1 MSCSPVRRIIGNP
14 RLRFCCALRSQSTLP
29 TRGLRSSCAWR
40 SGLLQVSFL
49 GKLNIDQFDTRATVA
64 FRKTKETSMNT
75 SPLEQLRRSVE
86 RESIDGAKLLENP
99 NDNPICSL
107 CYDKTVRCVTIVW
120 RRYATSAQYRFI
132 HEAII
137 QMLQQYQASKILGDD
152 SDLPVVHAEDQQW
165 IIENW
170 IPRAKAAG
178 LKAVATNRSLSFFGR
193 LTIGS
198 IQARMA
204 GEVAIRTFPSVHLAK
219 NWLRNFSD

>member
-1 MSCSPVRRIIGNP
+1 MN
-14 RLRFCCALRSQSTLP
+14 
-29 TRGLRSSCAWR
+29 
-40 SGLLQVSFL
+40 SGS
-49 GKLNIDQFDTRATVA
+49 
-64 FRKTKETSMNT
+64 
-75 SPLEQLRRSVE
+75 LEQLIRLVE
-86 RESIDGAKLLENP
+86 RESIDGVKLLENP
-99 NDNPICSL
+99 SDNPICSL
-107 CYDKTVRCVTIVW
+107 SYDRSIRCVTLVW

-137 QMLQQYQASKILGDD
+137 QMLQQYQASKILGDN

-170 IPRAKAAG
+170 ITRAKAAG

-204 GEVAIRTFPSVHLAK
+204 SEITIKTFADVHSAR